1 MMRRR
6 PTKQENRM
14 LMSTDRILV
23 SHVGS
28 LPRAETLSD
37 LLIRQEAGET
47 IDADELARQVEAATA
62 HVIAKQVEAGV
73 DVGNDGEQSR
83 VGFQTYVP
91 RCLCGFGGESKRPPA
106 RDQLEF
112 PSYVRQTAM
121 RFPHSARVANA
132 PAALSDVQ
140 YVNSAP
146 IQEDA
151 ARLKRMGG
159 RFSECFMTAPSP
171 GIVATTMINQHYDS
185 HEAYLMALAKAL
197 SNEYR
202 AIYDAGLILQIDSP
216 DLAME
221 RHRFF
226 GQLTD
231 TEFLRQL
238 ELHIAGI
245 NLGIEGIPADR
256 IRLHVC
262 WGNNDGPH
270 LYDIPMAAIL
280 PALYRA
286 NVGALSIEF
295 ANPRHQHEYD
305 ALRNHKLPKDMLL
318 MPGVL
323 DTTTN
328 FVEHPELVARRLQ
341 EAVSVVGDRER
352 VIAGTDCGFGTFA
365 GREYVADEIVWVK
378 LAAAAEGARIASR
391 RLWGR
396 ADG

>member
-1 MMRRR
+1 
-6 PTKQENRM
+6 M

-28 LPRAETLSD
+28 LPRSEILSD

-47 IDADELARQVEAATA
+47 IDTAELARQVEIATA
-62 HVIAKQVEAGV
+62 HVIGKQVESGV

-91 RCLCGFGGESKRPPA
+91 RCLCGFGGESRRPPA

-112 PSYVRQTAM
+112 PSYVRQTAL
-121 RFPHSARVANA
+121 RFPHSARVSNA
-132 PAALSDVQ
+132 PAALSDVR

-146 IQEDA
+146 INADA
-151 ARLKRMGG
+151 ARLKRLGG

-171 GIVATTMINQHYDS
+171 GIVATTMLNQHYDS
-185 HEAYLMALAKAL
+185 HEAYLTALAKAL
-197 SNEYR
+197 ANEYR
-202 AIYDAGLILQIDSP
+202 AIHDAGLILQIDSP

-231 TEFLRQL
+231 AEFLRQL
-238 ELHIAGI
+238 ELHVTAI
-245 NLGIEGIPADR
+245 NLGIEGIPRDR

-270 LYDIPMAAIL
+270 IHDIAMSAIL
-280 PALYRA
+280 PELYRA

-295 ANPRHQHEYD
+295 ANPQHQHEYD
-305 ALRNHKLPKDMLL
+305 ALRNNPLPEHMLL

-328 FVEHPELVARRLQ
+328 FVEHPELVARRLE
-341 EAVSVVGDRER
+341 EAVSAVGDRER

-365 GREYVADEIVWVK
+365 GREYVAEEIVWVN

-396 ADG
+396 VGK